1 MIQRLLVYSCYYGLL
16 LTFLAGCSEEPV
28 PQPAAKPKAAAKVA
42 AKAAPAPAKSEEKVE
57 KEEKFVYRSVG
68 RRDPFVPL
76 TLLRKPFDGEDEP
89 LTPLQRYELN
99 QYRLL
104 GVIIGKG
111 EPRAMVQDP
120 EGKTYILTNGTKVG
134 KNGGVVKDITS
145 DVILVEEKYY
155 DFSGIV
161 RTSVQEVA
169 VPRR

>member
-1 MIQRLLVYSCYYGLL
+1 MIKRLLVYSCCYGLL
-16 LTFLAGCSEEPV
+16 LGFLAGCSEEPA
-28 PQPAAKPKAAAKVA
+28 PQPATKPKAAAKVT
-42 AKAAPAPAKSEEKVE
+42 AKPAPAPVAPAEKVE
-57 KEEKFVYRSVG
+57 KEEKFVYQSVG

-76 TLLRKPFDGEDEP
+76 TLIRKPFDGDDEP

-120 EGKTYILTNGTKVG
+120 EGKTYILTNGIKVG

-155 DFSGIV
+155 DFSEIV
-161 RTSVQEVA
+161 RTNIQEIA